1 MDIDLTCLDE
11 IESGTVME
19 TQEYCETCHK
29 ELKTCEDNIAIELKE
44 LNSGKKVEKC
54 EREDKVNDAQNYKIT
69 DTPESKIEVKKEFE
83 TYPISKVVSSEQSLV
98 KNVVLSSAPP
108 AVDPDCVC
116 HTGIKVFH
124 SRVQDPSMDPQD
136 RNYFNLV
143 IQRASEADQKRRSAD
158 EFLDLMKEFDSE
170 SLAYIIYSLIKEES
184 KC

>member
-1 MDIDLTCLDE
+1 M
-11 IESGTVME
+11 M
-19 TQEYCETCHK
+19 
-29 ELKTCEDNIAIELKE
+29 LKIIKSA
-44 LNSGKKVEKC
+44 
-54 EREDKVNDAQNYKIT
+54 A

-158 EFLDLMKEFDSE
+158 EFLDLIK
-170 SLAYIIYSLIKEES
+170 SLIQNH
-184 KC
+184 